1 MHAAPAAP
9 TTAPAALPPAPVLDA
24 IDRVIGLIC
33 KFVVITTG
41 AALLASITIGV
52 VARYVIEV
60 GGVDWAE
67 ELPKQLFAWFI
78 MAGVVLA
85 LQGGN
90 HIAVDILQAQ
100 LPERLKQPLIVAMNA
115 LVAIAYGYLAWV
127 AWEVANIAAAE
138 VNPVLHTPGSLPY
151 YALILGAI
159 LTAFGALVVAAR
171 VASFGSVAAPQGRPE
186 DSVQ

>member
-1 MHAAPAAP
+1 MRSAPAVDPHAAPA
-9 TTAPAALPPAPVLDA
+9 LPPSPGLDA
-24 IDRVIGLIC
+24 IDRVVGLIC
-33 KFVVITTG
+33 KTIVAVTG

-85 LQGGN
+85 VQGGN
-90 HIAVDILQAQ
+90 HIAVDVLQAQ
-100 LPERLKQPLIVAMNA
+100 LPESLKRPLIFAVNLLVTVAY
-115 LVAIAYGYLAWV
+115 LYLAWV
-127 AWEVANIAAAE
+127 AWEVAGIAAAE
-138 VNPVLHTPGSLPY
+138 INPVLGTPGSLPY
-151 YALILGAI
+151 FALILGAI
-159 LTAFGALVVAAR
+159 LTAVGTLVVAAR
-171 VASFGSVAAPQGRPE
+171 VAAFGSAAAPQGRPE